1 LDPAPAPAPSFHLR
15 EAAPPEEKRRLAAE
29 LSLPPAV
36 ADLAW
41 QRGIRGMAD
50 WEEWTSVDVTEQHD
64 PHLLP
69 DMDLAVDRLLFARE
83 HGQKVL
89 VHGDYDVDG
98 LTGAALLY
106 RALRGLGL
114 DAQAFV
120 PHRER
125 DGYGLS
131 RRALEHSRERGCS
144 LVVTVDCGSSD
155 GELIEEMALG
165 GLDTIVTDHH
175 LATERPEALA
185 FVSPMR
191 SGSEYPFEHLA
202 GSAIAYKLA
211 LALHEA
217 LGRPQAPET
226 WLDYVALGTVAD
238 VMPLKGENRLL
249 VRAGL
254 REMSRRLT
262 ARRGSREDVHPAWR
276 ALARV
281 AKLPAGELSAQDLAF
296 RLAPRL
302 NAPGRLGS
310 ARPSLD
316 LLCATDADEVDSLA
330 RRIEEINERR
340 RKLEGVITED
350 AREAARR
357 RLERAERENRH
368 LGILVLA
375 GEGWQPGVLGI
386 SAARLVEEFGLP
398 VLLMGLEAD
407 GSGRGSGRGQ
417 EGQDMK
423 KLLDGACAHLER
435 HGGHRRAVGFNLKA
449 GHWESFSRELEDCLP
464 APGGDGSCRLLMDVA
479 VKGSELNR
487 DFLDGLE
494 QLGPFGEGNPEPLLL
509 LRRAVPTDARVL
521 KGCHLRIEF
530 LADDGLRRRA
540 IVFGR
545 AEQLQGRVEPGVETD
560 LCLRVARDTYQRRPG
575 EHGVAL
581 HLVDLGPAEAAS

>member
-1 LDPAPAPAPSFHLR
+1 MFSTLTIGNLSIQDALLLAPMEDVSSGPF
-15 EAAPPEEKRRLAAE
+15 RRICRRYG
-29 LSLPPAV
+29 
-36 ADLAW
+36 ADLVYS
-41 QRGIRGMAD
+41 
-50 WEEWTSVDVTEQHD
+50 EFVS
-64 PHLLP
+64 
-69 DMDLAVDRLLFARE
+69 
-83 HGQKVL
+83 
-89 VHGDYDVDG
+89 
-98 LTGAALLY
+98 
-106 RALRGLGL
+106 
-114 DAQAFV
+114 AQALV
-120 PHRER
+120 R
-125 DGYGLS
+125 DVKQSLAKLRIGPGEHPIGLQIFG
-131 RRALEHSRERGCS
+131 E
-144 LVVTVDCGSSD
+144 TVDA
-155 GELIEEMALG
+155 M
-165 GLDTIVTDHH
+165 V
-175 LATERPEALA
+175 
-185 FVSPMR
+185 
-191 SGSEYPFEHLA
+191 
-202 GSAIAYKLA
+202 
-211 LALHEA
+211 
-217 LGRPQAPET
+217 
-226 WLDYVALGTVAD
+226 
-238 VMPLKGENRLL
+238 
-249 VRAGL
+249 
-254 REMSRRLT
+254 
-262 ARRGSREDVHPAWR
+262 
-276 ALARV
+276 
-281 AKLPAGELSAQDLAF
+281 
-296 RLAPRL
+296 
-302 NAPGRLGS
+302 
-310 ARPSLD
+310 
-316 LLCATDADEVDSLA
+316 
-330 RRIEEINERR
+330 
-340 RKLEGVITED
+340 
-350 AREAARR
+350 EAARR